1 MFDILFLNVQLSNKM
16 IKMNLGQNK
25 TSHKI
30 FEKRENSYQS
40 KYNEFHS
47 TTMLNDVYEGM

>member
-1 MFDILFLNVQLSNKM
+1 MFDILFLNVQQSNKM

-25 TSHKI
+25 TCHKI